1 MVKRYEIPD
10 AAWELVAD
18 LFKQPR
24 RNGRRELIIV

>member
-18 LFKQPR
+18 LCEQP
-24 RNGRRELIIV
+24 GAVVGPEPMIV